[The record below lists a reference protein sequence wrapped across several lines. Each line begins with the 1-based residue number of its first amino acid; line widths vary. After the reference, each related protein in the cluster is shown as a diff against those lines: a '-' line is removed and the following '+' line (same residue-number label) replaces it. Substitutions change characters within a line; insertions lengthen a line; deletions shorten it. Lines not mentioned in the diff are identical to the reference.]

1 VRSKNLDVILKRGDV
16 VEVKVKSRD
25 AEKKTAVVTLEQEPL
40 AEAGMVVLDN
50 RTGQIKAMVGGS
62 SFRRTQLNRATQ
74 TSRQVGS
81 AIKPFLY
88 TAALENGFTAAS
100 RLVDEPTEFPDPWSG
115 TVWSPKNYDKTYK
128 GTITF
133 RQGLEDSRNVV
144 TAKMLDN
151 ISPQTGV
158 EYCKKFGLTATL
170 YPYLSLALG
179 TFEVNLVEMV
189 SAYSVFPNK
198 GIRMRPSFIGK
209 IQDRDGNLLEETVL
223 EAEEVISPQTAF
235 LMTNIMEGVIQ
246 RGTGKAAG
254 IFLND
259 TALGGKTGTTDN
271 YTDAWFIGFSPSLC
285 VGIWV
290 GRDDNVT
297 LGKGEEGALTALPIW
312 MEFFE
317 HIIADAKAK
326 AKEDGVELFPEEFE
340 VPANVHFVAID
351 RKTGLLATTACKWR
365 FMEAFL
371 EGTEPNRLCSNLDHI
386 ATYDYN
392 GTLKDKSEHRP

>member
-1 VRSKNLDVILKRGDV
+1 MSILKRGDV

-40 AEAGMVVLDN
+40 AEAAMVVLDA

-100 RLVDEPTEFPDPWSG
+100 RLVDEPTDFPDPWSG
-115 TVWSPKNYDKTYK
+115 TIWSPKNYDRTYK

-158 EYCKKFGLTATL
+158 EYCKRFGLTATL

-198 GIRMRPSFIGK
+198 GIRMRPIVHR
-209 IQDRDGNLLEETVL
+209 QDPGPGRQP
-223 EAEEVISPQTAF
+223 A
-235 LMTNIMEGVIQ
+235 
-246 RGTGKAAG
+246 RG
-254 IFLND
+254 
-259 TALGGKTGTTDN
+259 
-271 YTDAWFIGFSPSLC
+271 
-285 VGIWV
+285 
-290 GRDDNVT
+290 
-297 LGKGEEGALTALPIW
+297 
-312 MEFFE
+312 
-317 HIIADAKAK
+317 
-326 AKEDGVELFPEEFE
+326 
-340 VPANVHFVAID
+340 D
-351 RKTGLLATTACKWR
+351 R
-365 FMEAFL
+365 
-371 EGTEPNRLCSNLDHI
+371 S
-386 ATYDYN
+386 
-392 GTLKDKSEHRP
+392 